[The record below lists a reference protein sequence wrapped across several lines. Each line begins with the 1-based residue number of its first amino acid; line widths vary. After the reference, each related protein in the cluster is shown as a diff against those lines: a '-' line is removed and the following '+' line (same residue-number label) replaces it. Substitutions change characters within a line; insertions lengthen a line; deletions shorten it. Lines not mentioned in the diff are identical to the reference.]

1 MTLLQNWLGLSSAV
15 KLQLSIFQQNQL
27 SALHTA
33 VLSPLELCVSFYKS
47 LYFTSQILN
56 SCILTK

>member
-15 KLQLSIFQQNQL
+15 KLQLSNFQQNQL

-47 LYFTSQILN
+47 LYFTS
-56 SCILTK
+56 